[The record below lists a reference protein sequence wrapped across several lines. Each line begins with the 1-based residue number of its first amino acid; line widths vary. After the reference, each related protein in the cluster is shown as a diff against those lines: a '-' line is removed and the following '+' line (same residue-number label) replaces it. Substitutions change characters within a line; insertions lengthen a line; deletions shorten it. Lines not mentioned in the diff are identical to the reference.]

1 MKNFTLGLVGAPF
14 GLKGFVKIRSF
25 SGETGHFLHL
35 KQVTLKKDGMD
46 EVREVAEVELKGSNL
61 LIRFAGIES
70 PEAAAVLSG
79 SEIIA
84 DRKYAAPL
92 NKGEYYVED
101 LKGMEVINLDGEKLG
116 IINNIIEGGGG
127 DLVEVELPSGQ
138 MRFAPFRKEFFGAPD
153 FDKAAIV
160 LLETWILMDVES

>member
-25 SGETGHFLHL
+25 SGETGHFSHL
-35 KQVTLKKDGMD
+35 KQVTLKKDGI
-46 EVREVAEVELKGSNL
+46 EKEHEVAEVDLKGTNL
-61 LIRFAGIES
+61 LIRFAGIET
-70 PEAAAVLSG
+70 PEAAAIISG

-92 NKGEYYVED
+92 NEGEYYVED
-101 LKGMEVINLDGEKLG
+101 LKGMEVINVDGEKLG
-116 IINNIIEGGGG
+116 IISNVIEGGGG

-138 MRFAPFRKEFFGAPD
+138 MLFAPFRKEFFGAPD
-153 FDKAAIV
+153 FDKASIV
-160 LLETWILMDVES
+160 LLETWILSDEKS